1 MNKKDCFLQISSNP
15 PSLFSSKEQYQLDHT
30 NRGKSK
36 LIAQLSQTEQRKLT
50 VDNMHLSVGMKFTSE
65 NEFPVLQ
72 PYNGDCNFE
81 MCAYTNLKQSNG
93 KDTA

>member
-36 LIAQLSQTEQRKLT
+36 LMRVCHKSMAHPFRFFSFFQIR
-50 VDNMHLSVGMKFTSE
+50 N
-65 NEFPVLQ
+65 
-72 PYNGDCNFE
+72 
-81 MCAYTNLKQSNG
+81 
-93 KDTA
+93 

>member
-1 MNKKDCFLQISSNP
+1 MVKETFFKRMQSNP

-36 LIAQLSQTEQRKLT
+36 LIAQLSQTKQRKLT

-72 PYNGDCNFE
+72 PYNGDH
-81 MCAYTNLKQSNG
+81 
-93 KDTA
+93 